1 MFHVVNIHTTASFSP
16 QVLAFAVL
24 MTLLLMV
31 PPMIW
36 PKISKINLVPTAS
49 LADPE

>member
-1 MFHVVNIHTTASFSP
+1 VISPVDVVCP
-16 QVLAFAVL
+16 LQVLAFAVL

>member
-1 MFHVVNIHTTASFSP
+1 MFDVVITITTCSFSM

-36 PKISKINLVPTAS
+36 PKISKINLVTTAS

>member
-1 MFHVVNIHTTASFSP
+1 MIDSE

-49 LADPE
+49 ATDPE